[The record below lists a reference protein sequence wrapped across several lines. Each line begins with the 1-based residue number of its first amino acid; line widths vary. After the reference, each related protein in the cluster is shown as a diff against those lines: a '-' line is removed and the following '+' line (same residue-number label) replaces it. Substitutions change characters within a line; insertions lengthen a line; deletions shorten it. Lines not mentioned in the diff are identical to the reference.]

1 MLLILL
7 FTFLNQFQS
16 DSSIEILDKNQYY
29 IYVHKNNKLD
39 SVYFKN
45 DNDLNSLFIV
55 NISGKNLIV
64 NRSIGNLYEIYDS
77 VYKTYPVNDLKF
89 RNHSQVFIL
98 NDTLF
103 RYGGYGHN
111 QTNDTFQFFNFVTK
125 SWNYLKTNVVKSEDA
140 PFNSVTISL
149 ENKTYFVGGFNI
161 NFSDGLEKI
170 PHQITVFDFNT
181 RKFIKTHFKE
191 LNFLNNKVL
200 GVTETSVYFFDEKNI
215 YHLNLKNEYFE
226 IFKKDEYLTRFTT
239 SNPNRKIVNN
249 IITSYDFI
257 DNQINKI
264 QLNKFLNSKNLIE
277 KGSIKSKLEFAEFIK
292 KLGVLF
298 FICAIGFILRHI
310 IIRNRIRVFK
320 NKVIFKGRTLNLE
333 KNERLIFEI
342 LIERREISGKKVLEI
357 VYNDNLSVGHNERNK
372 LKTIYKLNYKLK
384 VLFKKT
390 DDVVLQK
397 KNDLDKREVIYFINQ

>member
-45 DNDLNSLFIV
+45 DHDLNSFFIG

-111 QTNDTFQFFNFVTK
+111 QTNDTFQFFNFETK

-140 PFNSVTISL
+140 PFSSVTISL

-200 GVTETSVYFFDEKNI
+200 GVTETSV
-215 YHLNLKNEYFE
+215 
-226 IFKKDEYLTRFTT
+226 
-239 SNPNRKIVNN
+239 
-249 IITSYDFI
+249 
-257 DNQINKI
+257 
-264 QLNKFLNSKNLIE
+264 
-277 KGSIKSKLEFAEFIK
+277 
-292 KLGVLF
+292 
-298 FICAIGFILRHI
+298 
-310 IIRNRIRVFK
+310 
-320 NKVIFKGRTLNLE
+320 
-333 KNERLIFEI
+333 
-342 LIERREISGKKVLEI
+342 
-357 VYNDNLSVGHNERNK
+357 
-372 LKTIYKLNYKLK
+372 
-384 VLFKKT
+384 
-390 DDVVLQK
+390 
-397 KNDLDKREVIYFINQ
+397 